1 MDDFSEVWP
10 VPPAPA
16 PVPQMSP
23 NEAAFM
29 QRVQGFGQAL
39 RMIDQLGGVT
49 RRPVMANQAAKWAL
63 IGVAGFVMYQAF
75 KD

>member
-1 MDDFSEVWP
+1 MDDFSDVFP
-10 VPPAPA
+10 IPPASA

-29 QRVQGFGQAL
+29 QRVTGFGQAL

-49 RRPVMANQAAKWAL
+49 RRPQMANQAAKWAV
-63 IGVAGFVMYQAF
+63 IGFAGFVLYQAF
-75 KD
+75 RE